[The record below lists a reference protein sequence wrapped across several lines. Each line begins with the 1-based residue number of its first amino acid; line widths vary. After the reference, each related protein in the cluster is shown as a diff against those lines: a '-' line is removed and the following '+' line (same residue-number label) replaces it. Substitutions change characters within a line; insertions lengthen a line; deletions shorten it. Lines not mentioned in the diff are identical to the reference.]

1 MITLSQKVGS
11 TTSSQLQHLA
21 SQAHSRCS
29 QLTHLCAA
37 SSPTVSKLRLINWK
51 KRLWT
56 LPKRLR
62 SARKRFRSWSKS
74 RTQLKKSLKRS
85 AWTSS
90 VICKKSLQ
98 FLTMWSIN
106 QTFVKKLKTLASRFK
121 LLKLNK
127 SQTSL
132 TSPEW
137 KHWSACSKFKATWV
151 FKPTPMKPSC
161 SHCLT
166 KLLLASWIG

>member
-1 MITLSQKVGS
+1 MITLSQKAVS
-11 TTSSQLQHLA
+11 TTNSQPQHLA
-21 SQAHSRCS
+21 SQVHSRCS

-74 RTQLKKSLKRS
+74 KIQLKKSLKHS
-85 AWTSS
+85 VWTSS

-106 QTFVKKLKTLASRFK
+106 QTFVKKLKTLASRYK

-132 TSPEW
+132 TNLEW
-137 KHWSACSKFKATWV
+137 KRWNVCSKYKATWV
-151 FKPTPMKPSC
+151 SRLILMKLSY
-161 SHCLT
+161 SHCPT
-166 KLLLASWIG
+166 RLLLASWIG

>member
-1 MITLSQKVGS
+1 MITLSQKVVS
-11 TTSSQLQHLA
+11 TTSSPPRRLA
-21 SQAHSRCS
+21 SQVHSRCS
-29 QLTHLCAA
+29 QLTHLCAVN
-37 SSPTVSKLRLINWK
+37 SPTVSKPQLINWK
-51 KRLWT
+51 KKLWT
-56 LPKRLR
+56 LPKRLP

-74 RTQLKKSLKRS
+74 RTQLKKSLKHS
-85 AWTSS
+85 VWTSS

-98 FLTMWSIN
+98 FLTMWLIN

-132 TSPEW
+132 TNQEW

-151 FKPTPMKPSC
+151 FKLTQMKPSC
-161 SHCLT
+161 SLYLT

>member
-1 MITLSQKVGS
+1 MITLSQKAVS
-11 TTSSQLQHLA
+11 TTNNQPQRLA
-21 SQAHSRCS
+21 SQVHSKCS

-37 SSPTVSKLRLINWK
+37 SSRTVSKLQLTNLK
-51 KRLWT
+51 KKLWT
-56 LPKRLR
+56 LLKRLP
-62 SARKRFRSWSKS
+62 SARKRFRSSSKS
-74 RTQLKKSLKRS
+74 KTQLKKSLKHS
-85 AWTSS
+85 VWTSS

-106 QTFVKKLKTLASRFK
+106 QTFVKKLKTLASRYK

-151 FKPTPMKPSC
+151 FKPTQMKPSC

>member
-1 MITLSQKVGS
+1 MITLYRKAVSR
-11 TTSSQLQHLA
+11 TSSPPQHSAWQVL
-21 SQAHSRCS
+21 SRCL
-29 QLTHLCAA
+29 QLTHLCVA

-74 RTQLKKSLKRS
+74 KTQLKKSLKHS
-85 AWTSS
+85 VWTSS

-151 FKPTPMKPSC
+151 FRPTQMKPSC

>member
-1 MITLSQKVGS
+1 MITLSQKVVS
-11 TTSSQLQHLA
+11 TTNSQPQHLA
-21 SQAHSRCS
+21 SQAHSRCL
-29 QLTHLCAA
+29 QLTHPCAA

-74 RTQLKKSLKRS
+74 KIQLKKSLKHS
-85 AWTSS
+85 VWTSS

-106 QTFVKKLKTLASRFK
+106 QTFVKKLKTLASRYK

-132 TSPEW
+132 TSLEW
-137 KHWSACSKFKATWV
+137 KLWNVCSKYKAT
-151 FKPTPMKPSC
+151 
-161 SHCLT
+161 
-166 KLLLASWIG
+166 

>member
-1 MITLSQKVGS
+1 MITLSQKAVS
-11 TTSSQLQHLA
+11 TTSSQPQHLA
-21 SQAHSRCS
+21 SQVHSRCS
-29 QLTHLCAA
+29 QLTHLCAVN
-37 SSPTVSKLRLINWK
+37 SPTVSKPQLINWK
-51 KRLWT
+51 RKLWT

-62 SARKRFRSWSKS
+62 SARKRFRSWSKNK
-74 RTQLKKSLKRS
+74 TQLKKSLKRS
-85 AWTSS
+85 VWTSS
-90 VICKKSLQ
+90 VICKKSSQ
-98 FLTMWSIN
+98 FLTMWLIS

-132 TSPEW
+132 TNPEW

-151 FKPTPMKPSC
+151 FKPTLMKPSC

-166 KLLLASWIG
+166 KLLLALWIG